1 MGYERPSPVQAEAIP
16 KAMLGNDIIAKAK
29 TGTGKTAAYGIPVI
43 SKVDPDEDKVQA
55 LIVVPTWEL
64 ALQTSFMLKGLSKYL
79 KMEIMVSTGGTYIW
93 EDIMRLEK
101 PVHIIVA
108 TPGWILDLAEKEL
121 VDLY

>member
-55 LIVVPTWEL
+55 LIVVPT
-64 ALQTSFMLKGLSKYL
+64 
-79 KMEIMVSTGGTYIW
+79 
-93 EDIMRLEK
+93 
-101 PVHIIVA
+101 
-108 TPGWILDLAEKEL
+108 
-121 VDLY
+121 